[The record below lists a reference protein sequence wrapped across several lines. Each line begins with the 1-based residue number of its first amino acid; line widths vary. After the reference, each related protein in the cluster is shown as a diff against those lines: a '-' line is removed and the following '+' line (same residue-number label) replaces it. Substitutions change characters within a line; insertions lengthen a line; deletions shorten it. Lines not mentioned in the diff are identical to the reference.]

1 MNNPETLASFSTR
14 DTGLRQTQNTK
25 EKTKNKKQ
33 NKAKQNKIQRRKL
46 NGATRAPP
54 STRAP
59 PATRVPPTTRA
70 PPATRAPPKN
80 RGKPRYSSRFRLK
93 NVYPRLELSH
103 FTFETETDYCNLHP
117 NPLIPASAIWMT
129 STTDT
134 LKSAS
139 YSDFCQEIYDEGRS
153 RTN

>member
-1 MNNPETLASFSTR
+1 MNNPETLASLSTR

-25 EKTKNKKQ
+25 QKTKNKKQ
-33 NKAKQNKIQRRKL
+33 KKIQRRKL
-46 NGATRAPP
+46 NGATPAPP
-54 STRAP
+54 ETRGP
-59 PATRVPPTTRA
+59 PAARA

-80 RGKPRYSSRFRLK
+80 RGKPRYLSRFRLK
-93 NVYPRLELSH
+93 HVYPRVELSH
-103 FTFETETDYCNLHP
+103 LTFETETDYYNLNP

-139 YSDFCQEIYDEGRS
+139 YSDLCARKFTMKADREQ
-153 RTN
+153 N